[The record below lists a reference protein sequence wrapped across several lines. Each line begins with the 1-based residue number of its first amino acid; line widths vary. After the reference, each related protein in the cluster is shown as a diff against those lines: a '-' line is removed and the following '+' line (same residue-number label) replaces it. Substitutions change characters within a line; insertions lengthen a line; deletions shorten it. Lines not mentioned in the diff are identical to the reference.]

1 MISIKKIIMP
11 TDFSEPSLAA
21 IKPALQL
28 AQHFSAKIIV
38 VHVVSPVPMIPGMT
52 TPPAVSG
59 LQLLKDMQA
68 ASENAIEKLV
78 KERMAGVKVGYFVLQ
93 GKPADEIVNVSGNES
108 ADLIIMSTH
117 GESGLQRL
125 VLGSVAGK
133 VVRLADCPVLTVKN
147 AQSS

>member
-28 AQHFSAKIIV
+28 AQHFSAKIFV
-38 VHVVSPVPMIPGMT
+38 VHVVSPVPMIPGTT
-52 TPPAVSG
+52 TPPAVSIP
-59 LQLLKDMQA
+59 QLLKDMQS

-78 KERMAGVKVGYFVLQ
+78 KERMAEAKVGYFVLQ
-93 GKPADEIVNVSGNES
+93 GKPADEIVNVSDKEN
-108 ADLIIMSTH
+108 ADLIVMSTH
-117 GESGLQRL
+117 GESGLQWL
-125 VLGSVAGK
+125 VSGSVAAK
-133 VVRLADCPVLTVKN
+133 VVRLADCPVLTVKT